1 MTFDPFRDFEERG
14 YLRNLY
20 GSKDIAAVKALAQK
34 SFKKNIQSA
43 IDAVVATQFIEYKHI
58 LGIHQTL
65 FGDIYP
71 WAGQD
76 RLTTAPDL
84 NITKGG
90 YDRMFAHPRDIRRAA
105 EYALDRGQDL
115 PFMCERPGEVMGLL
129 AHAHPFLDGN
139 GRTMMVLHAELTHR
153 AGISI
158 EWNQTDK
165 VDYLTALTTELN
177 DPGKGHLDAYL
188 KPFIRAAIG
197 RQQSTSTLKSLQGLG
212 EVERP
217 KNPPQPD
224 LEDSE

>member
-20 GSKDIAAVKALAQK
+20 GSKDVAAVKALEQK
-34 SFKKNIQSA
+34 SFKKNLKSA
-43 IDAVVATQFIEYKHI
+43 IDALRDIQFIEYKHI

-76 RLTTAPDL
+76 RLATAPDL

-90 YDRMFAHPRDIRRAA
+90 YERMFAHPRDIRRAG
-105 EYALDRGQDL
+105 EYALDRGQDS
-115 PFMCERPGEVMGLL
+115 PFMREQPGEVMGLL

-139 GRTMMVLHAELTHR
+139 GRTIMVLHAELAHR

-158 EWNQTDK
+158 DWKQTDK
-165 VDYLTALTTELN
+165 TDYLTALTTELN
-177 DPGKGHLDAYL
+177 DPGKGHLDLYL
-188 KPFIRAAIG
+188 KPFIRDAIE
-197 RQQSTSTLKSLQGLG
+197 RQQSTSALRSLKGLG
-212 EVERP
+212 ETTTP
-217 KNPPQPD
+217 KNQPEQD
-224 LEDSE
+224 LE

>member
-1 MTFDPFRDFEERG
+1 MVVKTLQQ
-14 YLRNLY
+14 LRHSNKSHLRKI
-20 GSKDIAAVKALAQK
+20 SKVRWRSLPEVIDALAT
-34 SFKKNIQSA
+34 I
-43 IDAVVATQFIEYKHI
+43 QFIEYKHI
-58 LGIHQTL
+58 LTIHKTL

-71 WAGQD
+71 WAGED
-76 RLTTAPDL
+76 RLATAPDL

-90 YDRMFAHPRDIRRAA
+90 YERMFAHPRDVRRAG

-115 PFMCERPGEVMGLL
+115 PFMREQPGEVMGLL

-139 GRTMMVLHAELTHR
+139 GRTIMVLHAELAYR

-158 EWNQTDK
+158 EWKQTDK

-188 KPFIRAAIG
+188 KPFIRPAID

-212 EVERP
+212 EIETP
-217 KNPPQPD
+217 KNQPQQD
-224 LEDSE
+224 LEGTE

>member
-20 GSKDIAAVKALAQK
+20 GSKDVAAVKALEQK
-34 SFKKNIQSA
+34 SFKKNLKSA
-43 IDAVVATQFIEYKHI
+43 IDALATTQFIEYKHI
-58 LGIHQTL
+58 LSIHKTL

-71 WAGQD
+71 WAGED
-76 RLTTAPDL
+76 RLATAPDL

-90 YDRMFAHPRDIRRAA
+90 YDRMFAHPRDVRRAG
-105 EYALDRGQDL
+105 EYALDRSQDL
-115 PFMCERPGEVMGLL
+115 PFMRERPGEVMGLL

-139 GRTMMVLHAELTHR
+139 GRTIMVIHTELAYR

-158 EWNQTDK
+158 GWKQTDK

-188 KPFIRAAIG
+188 KPFIRDAVN

-212 EVERP
+212 EIEKP
-217 KNPPQPD
+217 KNQPQQD
-224 LEDSE
+224 LEDT

>member
-20 GSKDIAAVKALAQK
+20 GSKDILEVKALEQK
-34 SFKKNIQSA
+34 SFKKNIKSA
-43 IDAVVATQFIEYKHI
+43 VDALVITQFIEYKHI
-58 LGIHQTL
+58 LSIHQTL
-65 FGDIYP
+65 FGDVYP

-90 YDRMFAHPRDIRRAA
+90 YERMFAHPRDIRRAG

-115 PFMCERPGEVMGLL
+115 PFMRERPGEVMALL

-139 GRTMMVLHAELTHR
+139 GRTIMVLHAELAHR

-158 EWNQTDK
+158 EWKQTDK

-177 DPGKGHLDAYL
+177 DPGKGHLDLYIN
-188 KPFIRAAIG
+188 PFIRQAIE
-197 RQQSTSTLKSLQGLG
+197 RKQSVSTLKSLKGLG
-212 EVERP
+212 EAKTP
-217 KNPPQPD
+217 KNK
-224 LEDSE
+224 